1 MSGGGFIDR
10 SQETSGTY
18 PLEKLLKSRRSLK
31 EGIDFAKEGRMP
43 PSAVDVEQEVLG
55 CILLDGHAIE
65 EVIKIFGSDAEKVFY
80 EPKHSI
86 IFKAMCRLYNRRDPI
101 DIVSVSDELKR
112 HEELDKVGGY
122 YAIAELS
129 NKVATAA
136 NVSYYAKLVK
146 EKYLYRRLIALS
158 TNIISAAYD
167 QSLEVFDL
175 IEQAAQE
182 IFRISQT
189 GIKKDALLI
198 KDLLKQA
205 TKVIEELQARKSA
218 VTGVPSGFADLDRL
232 TAGFQKSDMIIIAAR
247 PSTGKTALALS
258 FARHAAVE
266 ARVPVLFF
274 SLEMAEL
281 QLAQRMLCAEA
292 MVDSNLVRTGRIS
305 SQDMVNIMARMDKLA
320 QAPIFIDDT
329 PGISIIELSAK
340 ARRMKQEHNIG
351 MVIIDYLQLITPVK
365 DGKSN
370 REQEI
375 AQISRSLKSLAKELN
390 IPVVS
395 LAQLNRSI
403 EQRGADRKPQL
414 SDLRESGSIEQDADV
429 VIFLSRPELYGV
441 QNFPDGLSTKDI
453 IVVDIGKQ
461 RNGPIGEVRL
471 KFLKQFGK
479 FESLS
484 SVYTAADF
492 SVHDEQRSQ
501 QAAERLERDALPPK
515 PPETLNPDDAPF

>member
-1 MSGGGFIDR
+1 
-10 SQETSGTY
+10 
-18 PLEKLLKSRRSLK
+18 
-31 EGIDFAKEGRMP
+31 
-43 PSAVDVEQEVLG
+43 
-55 CILLDGHAIE
+55 
-65 EVIKIFGSDAEKVFY
+65 
-80 EPKHSI
+80 
-86 IFKAMCRLYNRRDPI
+86 
-101 DIVSVSDELKR
+101 
-112 HEELDKVGGY
+112 
-122 YAIAELS
+122 
-129 NKVATAA
+129 
-136 NVSYYAKLVK
+136 
-146 EKYLYRRLIALS
+146 
-158 TNIISAAYD
+158 
-167 QSLEVFDL
+167 
-175 IEQAAQE
+175 
-182 IFRISQT
+182 
-189 GIKKDALLI
+189 
-198 KDLLKQA
+198 
-205 TKVIEELQARKSA
+205 KSA

-390 IPVVS
+390 IPV
-395 LAQLNRSI
+395 
-403 EQRGADRKPQL
+403 
-414 SDLRESGSIEQDADV
+414 
-429 VIFLSRPELYGV
+429 
-441 QNFPDGLSTKDI
+441 
-453 IVVDIGKQ
+453 
-461 RNGPIGEVRL
+461 
-471 KFLKQFGK
+471 
-479 FESLS
+479 
-484 SVYTAADF
+484 
-492 SVHDEQRSQ
+492 
-501 QAAERLERDALPPK
+501 
-515 PPETLNPDDAPF
+515 

>member
-1 MSGGGFIDR
+1 MAGGFIDR
-10 SQETSGTY
+10 SQETSGSY
-18 PLEKLLKSRRSLK
+18 PLEKLLKSRKPLR
-31 EGIDFAKEGRMP
+31 EEVDFAKEGRLP
-43 PSAVDVEQEVLG
+43 PHAVEVEQEVLG
-55 CILLDGHAIE
+55 CILLDGPSIE
-65 EVIKIFGSDAEKVFY
+65 EVIKIFGTDADKVFY
-80 EPKHSI
+80 EPKHAI
-86 IFKAMCRLYNRRDPI
+86 IFRAMCRLYNRRDPI

-136 NVSYYAKLVK
+136 NVGYYAKLVK
-146 EKYLYRRLIALS
+146 EKYLYRRLIALATHITS
-158 TNIISAAYD
+158 VAYE

-189 GIKKDALLI
+189 GIKKDAMPI

-205 TKVIEELQARKSA
+205 TKVIEELQSRKSA

-232 TAGFQKSDMIIIAAR
+232 TAGFQKSDMIIVAAR
-247 PSTGKTALALS
+247 PSTGKTALALA

-266 ARVPVLFF
+266 AKVPVLFF

-281 QLAQRMLCAEA
+281 QLAQRLLCAEA

-305 SQDMVNIMARMDKLA
+305 SQEMVHIMARMDRLA
-320 QAPIFIDDT
+320 QAPIYIDDT

-340 ARRMKQEHNIG
+340 ARRMKHEHNIG
-351 MVIIDYLQLITPVK
+351 MVIVDYLQLITPVK

-390 IPVVS
+390 IPVVA

-429 VIFLSRPELYGV
+429 VMFLSRPELYGV

-492 SVHDEQRSQ
+492 SVQDEQHSA
-501 QAAERLERDALPPK
+501 QAAERLERDALPPS
-515 PPETLNPDDAPF
+515 PPNTLNPDDAPF

>member
-1 MSGGGFIDR
+1 MAGGFIDR
-10 SQETSGTY
+10 SQETSSAY
-18 PLEKLLKSRRSLK
+18 PLEKLLRTRRTFR
-31 EGIDFAKEGRMP
+31 EEIDFAKEGRVP
-43 PSAVDVEQEVLG
+43 PQAVEVEQEVLG
-55 CILLDGHAIE
+55 CILLDGNSIE
-65 EVIKIFGSDAEKVFY
+65 EVIKIFGTDAEKVFY
-80 EPKHSI
+80 EPKHRT
-86 IFKAMCRLYNRRDPI
+86 IFRAMLRLYNRRDPI
-101 DIVSVSDELKR
+101 DLVSVSDELKR

-136 NVSYYAKLVK
+136 NVGYYAKLVK
-146 EKYLYRRLIALS
+146 EKYLYRRLIALA
-158 TNIISAAYD
+158 TQVTAAAYE
-167 QSLEVFDL
+167 QSIEVFDL

-182 IFRISQT
+182 IFKISQT
-189 GIKKDALLI
+189 GIKKDASPI
-198 KDLLKQA
+198 KELLKHA

-232 TAGFQKSDMIIIAAR
+232 TAGFQKSDMIVVAAR

-258 FARHAAVE
+258 FARNAAVE
-266 ARVPVLFF
+266 ARTPVLFF
-274 SLEMAEL
+274 SLEMSEL
-281 QLAQRMLCAEA
+281 QIAQRLLCAEA
-292 MVDSNLVRTGRIS
+292 MIDSNLVRTGRIS
-305 SQDMVNIMARMDKLA
+305 SQDMVTIMARMDKLA

-340 ARRMKQEHNIG
+340 ARRMKQEQNIG
-351 MVIIDYLQLITPVK
+351 MVIVDYLQLITPVK

-375 AQISRSLKSLAKELN
+375 AQISRALKGLAKELN
-390 IPVVS
+390 IPVVALS
-395 LAQLNRSI
+395 QLNRSI

-429 VIFLSRPELYGV
+429 VMFLSRPELYGV

-492 SVHDEQRSQ
+492 SIQDEVQSA

-515 PPETLNPDDAPF
+515 LPDTLNPDDAPF